1 MQDNKCSR
9 KYFRLHFFAEF
20 FLNGIPYYCCSKYK
34 FLRNEKIYPVF
45 VLCFFIQT
53 AFAAYVPVNQSTK
66 AVSPTNQMNNLV
78 RELSAE
84 EFQQVT
90 GKKFSRLQKWQYNR
104 LHRKLNSKNAAFIP
118 ERDELTE
125 GFQALPF
132 FGSLLTFGLVYLV
145 MLFTA
150 QDRNAL
156 RWAGL
161 GFTVAALI
169 VSAAALIGSLSGY

>member
-1 MQDNKCSR
+1 MK
-9 KYFRLHFFAEF
+9 KLTL
-20 FLNGIPYYCCSKYK
+20 FL
-34 FLRNEKIYPVF
+34 
-45 VLCFFIQT
+45 LCAFFIQT
-53 AFAAYVPVNQSTK
+53 AFAAYVPVNETIK
-66 AVSPTNQMNNLV
+66 TVSSSNQINNLV

-90 GKKFSRLQKWQYNR
+90 GKKFNRLQKWQYNR
-104 LHRKLNSKNAAFIP
+104 LQRKLNSKNAAFIP

-145 MLFTA
+145 MVFTA

-161 GFTVAALI
+161 GFTVAALL

>member
-1 MQDNKCSR
+1 MK
-9 KYFRLHFFAEF
+9 KFTL
-20 FLNGIPYYCCSKYK
+20 FLFCA
-34 FLRNEKIYPVF
+34 
-45 VLCFFIQT
+45 FFIQT
-53 AFAAYVPVNQSTK
+53 AFAAYVPVKEANK
-66 AVSPTNQMNNLV
+66 AVSTTNQINNLV
-78 RELSAE
+78 RELSVE

-104 LHRKLNSKNAAFIP
+104 LQRKLNSKNAAFIP

-132 FGSLLTFGLVYLV
+132 FGSLFTLGLVYLV

-150 QDRNAL
+150 EDRNAL
-156 RWAGL
+156 RWAGN
-161 GFTVAALI
+161 GFMVAALL